1 MCTTALLKN
10 VISSLMKMRYNAA
23 VIREGEG
30 EVEGIKKCLLDPRK
44 VQYIM
49 SSYNCY
55 PPFTSPYSP
64 SSSSSTTSAAASFAA
79 SFLSASHS
87 SHSAYPSW
95 LYSALESSVQGHS
108 AITLEVNSFKRR
120 KNID

>member
-1 MCTTALLKN
+1 
-10 VISSLMKMRYNAA
+10 MRHNAA

-30 EVEGIKKCLLDPRK
+30 EVEGIRKCLLDPRK

-55 PPFTSPYSP
+55 PSFTSPYCPSPP

-79 SFLSASHS
+79 SSLSASHS
-87 SHSAYPSW
+87 SHPSW
-95 LYSALESSVQGHS
+95 LSVLWNHQFNV
-108 AITLEVNSFKRR
+108 TLR
-120 KNID
+120 